1 MLIGFDASRANAKQ
15 RTGVEW
21 YGYHVLR
28 ELANLDLENQ
38 YRVYSWE
45 PLRDD
50 LAALPKN
57 FESVVVPPRRF
68 WPYTA
73 LSRELRRNPVDALCI
88 PSHLVP
94 RVHPRNTVVTV
105 HDLGFRHFP
114 DNYTRYQRLSLKYGT
129 RWSVKWAKH
138 VVVPSQAVA
147 ADVQSF
153 YGTGASHITIIPNG
167 YDHEIFRGMTATEVH
182 DVMQRHRVQDP
193 YLMYIGRLE
202 VRKNVSRI
210 IEAFYRLRDSGLF
223 GGQLVLV
230 GNPGEGYDE
239 IRELILKEREAGS
252 IIQPG
257 HLPSREYAAL
267 LRGAR
272 AFIFPS
278 LFEGFGIPI
287 LEAFAAKTPVL
298 TSRGGATE
306 EVAGAA
312 AHLVDPYSVEEIHL
326 GMEKLLSDQAYAKQ
340 LVSAGAE
347 RVKDFSWRKTAAHI
361 LEELTS

>member
-45 PLRDD
+45 PLRDE
-50 LAALPKN
+50 LASLPSN
-57 FESVVVPPRRF
+57 FESVIVPPRRF

-73 LSRELRRNPVDALCI
+73 LSKELRKNPVDALCI

-94 RVHPRNTVVTV
+94 RVHPKNTVVTV

-114 DNYTRYQRLSLKYGT
+114 ENYTRYQRLSLKYGT
-129 RWSVKWAKH
+129 RWSVKWAKRI
-138 VVVPSQAVA
+138 VVPSEAVA
-147 ADVQSF
+147 RDVGSF
-153 YGTGASHITIIPNG
+153 YESSEPKISVIPNG
-167 YDHEIFRGMTATEVH
+167 YDHEMFRGLTAAEVH
-182 DVMQRHRVQDP
+182 DVMQNHRVSDP

-202 VRKNVSRI
+202 VRKNVTRI
-210 IEAFYRLRDSGLF
+210 IEAFFRLRDSGLF
-223 GGQLVLV
+223 GGQLVLA

-239 IRELILKEREAGS
+239 IRELIRKEREAGS

-257 HLPSREYAAL
+257 HLPNREYAAL

-306 EVAGAA
+306 EVAGNA

-326 GMEKLLSDQAYAKQ
+326 GMERLLSDQTYAKE
-340 LVSAGAE
+340 LALAGLG
-347 RVKDFSWRKTAAHI
+347 RVKDFSWRRTAGLI